1 MSIETDFKCGDCG
14 SSAFLYR
21 EDGSRKCKECWWI
34 ERTPEQIA
42 QEARWRQQWESE
54 KYLRSE

>member
-21 EDGSRKCKECWWI
+21 EDGLRYCVDCGWLEMTH
-34 ERTPEQIA
+34 EMIA